1 MTARGVGSLIPSVS
15 TIQSFQTA
23 VTTPQRKK
31 GLFAGTFAV
40 VLRAIPSLR
49 IVIASPQPILTSR
62 LCSRKFPF
70 LAAEFGAEK
79 GLWLVGNQA
88 FRTEE
93 GTSLGTTI
101 AS

>member
-15 TIQSFQTA
+15 TIQSAQTA
-23 VTTPQRKK
+23 GDNTIRKK
-31 GLFAGTFAV
+31 GLFAGIFDV
-40 VLRAIPSLR
+40 VLIAISSLR
-49 IVIASPQPILTSR
+49 IGIASPQPILTSR
-62 LCSRKFPF
+62 LCGRKFPF